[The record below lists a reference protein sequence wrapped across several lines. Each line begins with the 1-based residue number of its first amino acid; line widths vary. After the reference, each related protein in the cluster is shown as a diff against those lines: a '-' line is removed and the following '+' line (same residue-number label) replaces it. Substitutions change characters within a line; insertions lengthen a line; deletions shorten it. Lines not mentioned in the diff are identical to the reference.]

1 MLDRTHTLRSFG
13 SKAALI
19 ALTGVAL
26 LFAACGSSSSTTTAT
41 GPSCPNTKSL
51 NASGATFPAL
61 LYEQAFGAYA
71 QKKCGIQVN
80 YQPVG
85 SGAGQSALLAAT
97 VDFAGTDAYMTD
109 ATLAKSTNGPILH
122 IPAALGGIAMSYNLT
137 AAKLPSGTQ
146 VKFKGKTIADI
157 FLGKVKFW
165 DDAEITADNS
175 GVTLPHEA
183 ITVVHRSDGS
193 GTTGI
198 FTNYLSQVSPDWKA
212 GPGQGTTVT
221 WPTGVGA
228 KGNDGVAQA
237 VKTTEGALGYNEL
250 GYVLQNGITYGTVQN
265 ADGTAF
271 LSPTVATVSAAAAAV
286 TTIPDDL
293 RFYITNEPG
302 AQSYPISGFSFIV
315 VYQKQSD
322 SDKGAA
328 VVQALWYLTHD
339 GQVFAAPS
347 YTPIPANIVAKDE
360 AQIKKITCGSSAC
373 FTSFIQ

>member
-1 MLDRTHTLRSFG
+1 MLDRMHTLRSIG
-13 SKAALI
+13 GKAALS
-19 ALTGVAL
+19 ALAGAML
-26 LFAACGSSSSTTTAT
+26 LLAACGSSSSTTANT

-61 LYEQAFGAYA
+61 LYEQAFGSYA

-85 SGAGQSALLAAT
+85 SGAGQSALIAQT

-109 ATLAKSTNGPILH
+109 ATLATSKNGPILH
-122 IPAALGGIAMSYNLT
+122 IPGALGGVAISYNLT
-137 AAKLPSGTQ
+137 AAKLPSGTR
-146 VKFKGKTIADI
+146 VNFKGKTITDI
-157 FLGKVKFW
+157 FLGKVTFW
-165 DDAEITADNS
+165 DDAEITADNA
-175 GVTLPHEA
+175 GLTLPHES

-237 VKTTEGALGYNEL
+237 VKTTEGAIGYNEL
-250 GYVLQNGITYGTVQN
+250 GYVLQNGITYGSVQN
-265 ADGTAF
+265 ADGTGF
-271 LSPTVATVSAAAAAV
+271 LTPSVATIAAAAAAA
-286 TTIPDDL
+286 TTIPADL

-315 VYQKQSD
+315 VYQNQSD
-322 SDKGAA
+322 SDKGQAI
-328 VVQALWYLTHD
+328 VQALWYLTHD
-339 GQVFAAPS
+339 GQAFAAPN
-347 YTPIPANIVAKDE
+347 YTPLPANIVLKDE
-360 AQIKKITCGSSAC
+360 GQIQKITCGSSAC
-373 FTSFIQ
+373 FKSFIK